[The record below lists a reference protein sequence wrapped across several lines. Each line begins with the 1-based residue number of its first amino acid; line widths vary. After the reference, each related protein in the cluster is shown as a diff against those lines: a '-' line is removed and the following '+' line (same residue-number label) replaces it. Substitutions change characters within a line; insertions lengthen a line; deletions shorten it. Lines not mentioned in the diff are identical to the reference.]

1 MWETWV
7 RPLGQEDS
15 PGEGNGNPLLPG
27 KFHGQRSLVG
37 YSPRSRMRLS
47 SFTKKTKILYIKE
60 LFSRFLLSS
69 GELSINEKTWLM
81 SLNNKWYFIFSN
93 KTEHAPHHQIPEAG
107 MTHSKDLAKEKRNSK
122 DTVLGR
128 WGKRQRWLLQ
138 SRQPFAI
145 QLVCECFTFSPFKV
159 TDSSI
164 HQIIHSVNIHL
175 PALEN

>member
-1 MWETWV
+1 MTQTVKRLPAMWETWV

-69 GELSINEKTWLM
+69 GELSINEKT
-81 SLNNKWYFIFSN
+81 
-93 KTEHAPHHQIPEAG
+93 
-107 MTHSKDLAKEKRNSK
+107 
-122 DTVLGR
+122 
-128 WGKRQRWLLQ
+128 
-138 SRQPFAI
+138 
-145 QLVCECFTFSPFKV
+145 
-159 TDSSI
+159 
-164 HQIIHSVNIHL
+164 
-175 PALEN
+175 